1 MQGPQIPCGKQGQV
15 EVDRVSSS
23 TLAMLASRIFV
34 SALGC
39 KQSDWF
45 QYTPGVHQLA
55 GIKPELHSGCSGCAT
70 CC

>member
-1 MQGPQIPCGKQGQV
+1 MQGTQIPCGKQGQV
-15 EVDRVSSS
+15 EVVRVSSA

-45 QYTPGVHQLA
+45 QYTPGFTSLQ
-55 GIKPELHSGCSGCAT
+55 G
-70 CC
+70 